1 MIYMRVI
8 ENFNAEAPNKFTI
21 YMQGHNVSLLAIA
34 FDGPAKPEC
43 MLTTQKDG
51 SVDAAYKT
59 PVPGEYKVHIKFNDK
74 HIDGSP
80 FKVKILGD
88 KKAAVEK
95 IKVSGEA
102 VTTGKTCLTNE
113 IIVDAV
119 EAGITSKSLFLFNSY
134 VSLDRVNSAS
144 CSLLRWR

>member
-144 CSLLRWR
+144 CSLLR

>member
-1 MIYMRVI
+1 MIYVRVI
-8 ENFNAEAPNKFTI
+8 EIFNAEAPNKFTI
-21 YMQGHNVSLLAIA
+21 YLGGHNVALLAVA

-59 PVPGEYKVHIKFNDK
+59 PVPGEYKIHIKFNDK

-95 IKVSGEA
+95 IKVTGEA
-102 VTTGKTCLTNE
+102 VTTGKACLTNE

-119 EAGITSKSLFLFNSY
+119 EAGITSK
-134 VSLDRVNSAS
+134 
-144 CSLLRWR
+144 